1 MSTSLYV
8 NKDKSK
14 ERFPVL
20 IYQIVL
26 LNSTTR
32 QNINLFLS
40 RMEIGPEKLI
50 ESLEKGNP
58 EVISLPTLQYLMK
71 VLPDAEEVRTSSL
84 LLSNGLVNGTV
95 FTKEKIPR

>member
-1 MSTSLYV
+1 MSIKIKL
-8 NKDKSK
+8 K
-14 ERFPVL
+14 RFPVL

-95 FTKEKIPR
+95 FTKKKIPR

>member
-14 ERFPVL
+14 ERFSVL

-95 FTKEKIPR
+95 FTKKKIPT